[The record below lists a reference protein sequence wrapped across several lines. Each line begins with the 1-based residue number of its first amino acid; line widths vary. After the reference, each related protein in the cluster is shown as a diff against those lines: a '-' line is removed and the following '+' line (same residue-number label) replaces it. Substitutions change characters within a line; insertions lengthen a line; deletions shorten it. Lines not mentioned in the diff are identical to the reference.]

1 MRIGKFKIVIIIGFL
16 AIVGVII
23 MQLFLLNEAYNFER
37 KVTEE
42 KIHSALLDVLE
53 KIYIDNNH
61 NLALYNQVV
70 QESENYFVV
79 NVENSYDY
87 DLLQFYLKRQFAKV
101 KLDLDFEYAVYDC
114 ASNEMKYGQYISLN
128 KQAKA
133 PCPTC
138 FQVNDDLIYYFSVRF
153 PLLKE
158 SYFKSLSK
166 YWIFTI
172 ILCLVLILYVYS
184 VLIMLKQKRYT
195 ELQNDFIN
203 NMSHEFKTPLSSIL
217 IATNFIQKQPEI
229 NQNQKLLRYVA
240 IINEQ
245 SVKLNQHIE
254 QILSLGRSTS
264 NQIQLTKTEIPLS
277 ALIIEVAENVK
288 IKYNK
293 ELEIQD
299 VLPTK
304 INLNGDVFH
313 VTNIIYNIID
323 NAVKYSKGIC
333 IIKVEANQ
341 LKNKTILSFADNGS
355 GIPEKD
361 LPFVFDKFY
370 RVKRKDKD
378 EIEGFGIGLAYVQ
391 KICELHNWKINLK
404 NNNGLTVNIEIPNT
418 DITNE

>member
-53 KIYIDNNH
+53 KIYLDNNH

-79 NVENSYDY
+79 NVNNSYDY
-87 DLLQFYLKRQFAKV
+87 DLLNYYLKTQFSKV
-101 KLDLDFEYAVYDC
+101 KLNLDYEFAIYDC
-114 ASNEMKYGQYISLN
+114 ATNTMQYGNYFSVN
-128 KQAKA
+128 KQVKKQ
-133 PCPTC
+133 CPTC
-138 FQVNDDLIYYFSVRF
+138 FEINEDMIYYFAVRF

-166 YWIFTI
+166 YWIFTV

-229 NQNQKLLRYVA
+229 NQNDKLRRYMNV
-240 IINEQ
+240 INEQ
-245 SVKLNQHIE
+245 SIKLNQHIE

-264 NQIQLTKTEIPLS
+264 SQIQLDKVPIPIES
-277 ALIIEVAENVK
+277 LIHEVVENVK
-288 IKYNK
+288 LKYNK
-293 ELEIQD
+293 E
-299 VLPTK
+299 VLVKAALPVSLA
-304 INLNGDVFH
+304 IEGDLFH
-313 VTNIIYNIID
+313 VTNIIYNIMD
-323 NAVKYSKGIC
+323 NAVKYGPKNC
-333 IIKVEANQ
+333 IIQIDLEQN
-341 LKNKTILSFADNGS
+341 KNSSILSFKDNGV

-361 LPFVFDKFY
+361 MPFVFDKFY

-378 EIEGFGIGLAYVQ
+378 EVEGFGIGLAYVQ
-391 KICELHNWKINLK
+391 KICELHQWKIKLS
-404 NNNGLTVNIEIPNT
+404 NNNGLVVAIEIPNT
-418 DITNE
+418 TIKYG

>member
-53 KIYIDNNH
+53 KIYLDNNH
-61 NLALYNQVV
+61 NLALYNQVI

-79 NVENSYDY
+79 NVDNTYDY
-87 DLLQFYLKRQFAKV
+87 DLLQYYLKTQFAKV
-101 KLDLDFEYAVYDC
+101 KLNLDFEYAIYDC
-114 ASNEMKYGQYISLN
+114 AANEMEYAQYVPIN
-128 KQAKA
+128 KQAKT

-138 FQVNDDLIYYFSVRF
+138 FEVNEDLIYYFAVRF
-153 PLLKE
+153 PLLQE
-158 SYFKSLSK
+158 SYFRSLSK
-166 YWIFTI
+166 YWIFTFV
-172 ILCLVLILYVYS
+172 LCLVLLLYVYS
-184 VLIMLKQKRYT
+184 VVIMLKQKRYT

-229 NQNQKLLRYVA
+229 SQNQKLLRYVA

-245 SVKLNQHIE
+245 SNKLNQHIE

-264 NQIQLTKTEIPLS
+264 NQIQLSKTNIVVNPLI
-277 ALIIEVAENVK
+277 AEVSDNVK

-293 ELEIQD
+293 EFQIQNSISKT
-299 VLPTK
+299 LA
-304 INLNGDVFH
+304 LNGDLFH

-323 NAVKYSKGIC
+323 NAVKYSKGNC
-333 IIKVEANQ
+333 RIIINQ
-341 LKNKTILSFADNGS
+341 EKLKNKTMLSFSDNGS

-391 KICELHNWKINLK
+391 KICELHHWKINLR
-404 NNNGLTVNIEIPNT
+404 NNNGLTVVIEIPNT
-418 DITNE
+418 DITHE